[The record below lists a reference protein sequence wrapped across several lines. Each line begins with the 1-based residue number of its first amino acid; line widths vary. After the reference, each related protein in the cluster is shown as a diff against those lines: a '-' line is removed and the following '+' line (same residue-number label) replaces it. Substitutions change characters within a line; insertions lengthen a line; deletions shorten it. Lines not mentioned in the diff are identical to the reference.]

1 MDNLYGLHSKAMTHE
16 IVRNIVETLIC
27 HTFISKLADDITIK
41 IRLMF

>member
-1 MDNLYGLHSKAMTHE
+1 MDNLYGWHNRAIEHE

>member
-1 MDNLYGLHSKAMTHE
+1 MDNLYGRHNSAIAHE
-16 IVRNIVETLIC
+16 IVRNIVETPIC

>member
-1 MDNLYGLHSKAMTHE
+1 MDNFYGRHSKAMTHK
-16 IVRNIVETLIC
+16 IVRNIVETPIC